1 MTRALLLID
10 IQKTFRDGTWG
21 ARNNDFAEKNAAK
34 LLTYFRE
41 KAEPVI
47 HINHRSSS
55 PQSRFYDKGQG
66 FAFQEEVAPLV
77 DEPVISKTVNSAFI
91 ETNLKTVLEEKGID
105 TLIIAGLTLPHCIS
119 TTTRMAG
126 NFGFST
132 YLVEDAVASFDMVD
146 HNDQLIP
153 AQVIHDVSIATL
165 HDEFA
170 TIVST
175 EDILSGKV

>member
-1 MTRALLLID
+1 M
-10 IQKTFRDGTWG
+10 
-21 ARNNDFAEKNAAK
+21 
-34 LLTYFRE
+34 
-41 KAEPVI
+41 
-47 HINHRSSS
+47 
-55 PQSRFYDKGQG
+55 
-66 FAFQEEVAPLV
+66 
-77 DEPVISKTVNSAFI
+77 ISKTVNSAFI

-146 HNDQLIP
+146 HNNQLIP